1 MKVVWTEESKRS
13 LYDIYKIIFEKSPQN
28 ALMVFNELTSLG
40 ESLKDTKLVYS
51 KDLIINEEAVRVV
64 SKWSY
69 KIIYE
74 KMIDTIFILDVFDS
88 RQDPDKLFV
97 FHKRS

>member
-1 MKVVWTEESKRS
+1 M
-13 LYDIYKIIFEKSPQN
+13 LLI
-28 ALMVFNELTSLG
+28 VFNELLLLG

-51 KDLIINEEAVRVV
+51 KDLIIDDEAVRVV

-74 KMIDTIFILDVFDS
+74 KITDKIFILDVFDS

-97 FHKRS
+97 FKKR